1 MAYASSVGLRLIIL
15 ILGAIES
22 YTSEHLS
29 RLGLRRLYS
38 GRTTRNDTWE
48 RSTVVSILKR
58 VLQLHSSMERL
69 PETTAC
75 EACRYPSKG
84 SQRWTTVVTKLSV
97 TFKGFM
103 TPLKRMSLCKE
114 YTISEKDLEDAYGR
128 GTGPSPKSLKQL
140 AGTIGS
146 ERFRKMKR
154 NSRILFGS
162 QMLLAGTERNLIWQR
177 VSVM

>member
-1 MAYASSVGLRLIIL
+1 MRLRATPQNTFQDWGFDASTLEEQLVMIPGKGAQWSLFLR
-15 ILGAIES
+15 E
-22 YTSEHLS
+22 
-29 RLGLRRLYS
+29 YS
-38 GRTTRNDTWE
+38 GFTQAWKDYLKLPHVKPVDT
-48 RSTVVSILKR
+48 LQR
-58 VLQLHSSMERL
+58 VLSAGL
-69 PETTAC
+69 PL
-75 EACRYPSKG
+75 S
-84 SQRWTTVVTKLSV
+84 TKLSV